1 MANGFTNYS
10 KKKWSISD
18 VSWRNMLSQDP
29 YFWLKNS
36 FQYSENINCDDEL
49 HGIKLSQRIM
59 SKNDCANCQL
69 VSAGDMVFTVPMS
82 GWNIKYF
89 ERSQRPS
96 SFDLTWFPG
105 GTIKNTGGS
114 VSWTVG
120 EAVIFQDR
128 LRASYFSNTESTFSR
143 IQKPSAGGTP
153 TPLTVP
159 TAIYDH
165 IEDSDES
172 ISSISL
178 LGLTTFNGT
187 MWPGINQVLNFNNTR
202 LVCGVGQDLWVYY
215 PELDKTGDQQYDP
228 NTQTIRTVVFGE
240 TGWKKVQRFEAGCQ
254 IVGLT
259 CDFEYLK
266 VRVTDEGWNTKMYYY
281 PGNNDLRN
289 TFVYNIIDMTGT
301 KVLRTYNING
311 VDYFTASLDGTD
323 SYITFNK
330 VIGKIPI
337 QIFTQRG
344 GLCKYDINQKAWY
357 FVGPTSRGAEYING
371 DFYVADSYGVFKFE
385 FQPSSIDPGYL
396 KWKVRSTAEKTIG
409 LCIAW
414 NFVFISDQH
423 GIKAMRLYDTGVDWY
438 ESKGILIS
446 REMEGDFG
454 GCVSKVLDSVKCH
467 FELNTVISDSQDAGD
482 IDIYMSPNNQWR
494 NVDPESD
501 STGRWHVLHIDG
513 DASKQNRNTRYE
525 EVNELNKLNNGNP
538 AFEFNRETITYCV
551 VIKSNDEEAQWTPV
565 VREILAQYHLE
576 GKTNDVYELTN

>member
-1 MANGFTNYS
+1 MATWEKRITNQ
-10 KKKWSISD
+10 ISQ
-18 VSWRNMLSQDP
+18 VSWTDWTAMDV
-29 YFWLKNS
+29 YYWMDHS
-36 FQYSENINCDDEL
+36 FQYSQNINTDDEM
-49 HGIKLSQRIM
+49 HWIKLST
-59 SKNDCANCQL
+59 KA
-69 VSAGDMVFTVPMS
+69 VFTPYYSKSQLTSLGNNWIVALDVNWMAKPTYFDETNFLD
-82 GWNIKYF
+82 GWSTWWTEPKVDENHQVCPGVVFQDYF
-89 ERSQRPS
+89 
-96 SFDLTWFPG
+96 WY
-105 GTIKNTGGS
+105 S
-114 VSWTVG
+114 VSWWT
-120 EAVIFQDR
+120 ENKTAMAAVNVAVHNNVYICSPHDH
-128 LRASYFSNTESTFSR
+128 TEST
-143 IQKPSAGGTP
+143 
-153 TPLTVP
+153 
-159 TAIYDH
+159 
-165 IEDSDES
+165 DES
-172 ISSISL
+172 IEDPTDL
-178 LGLTTFNGT
+178 LLPMKWAVTA
-187 MWPGINQVLNFNNTR
+187 ILNYNNTR
-202 LVCGVGQDLWVYY
+202 LVVAAWQDIWVYY

-538 AFEFNRETITYCV
+538 AFEFNRETIPYCV